1 MESKKLEK
9 PRENGTFST
18 VRGVMKPDEEGRRVF
33 PTMKPLDNE
42 APKAAAPAPAA
53 TPAAPVEIDLSKVE
67 IEPLFQDMVDFETF
81 SKSDFRVVKI
91 KACEAVKKSKKLLKF
106 PLEEREKERTGLER
120 KSGVDFL
127 RMFLM
132 FLVPILHI
140 LGNGGVLANTPWMSS
155 QYLAG
160 WLLETVALCAVDC
173 FALISGY
180 VGSTAKFRWSRVGN
194 LWLGI
199 VFYTLLLTALFAVWM
214 PEVVSRRTWFGA
226 IFPITSNQ
234 YWFMTAYV
242 GMFFFIPLMNLMLEK
257 ASKRMLTEFLVAVL
271 VVFSFLPCLF
281 TILLQDSP
289 YGLHRGYSMV
299 WLIMLYLVGGY
310 LRKYEIPQKLSRKK
324 AVVVFCISTLLA
336 WLSKVVIEW
345 GTNRMLG
352 YPAGGTSFVSYVSP
366 FIVINAV
373 ALLCFFAR
381 TEFRSKALRKGI
393 AVLSPAALGVY
404 IIHVHPLVWNY
415 VLRDCLTFAA
425 AYPVWRMLLWVVALA
440 FGIYLICSLID
451 VVRIRLFQAV
461 GVPVLCRKLD
471 GWIAGIHRE
480 SPLPPEEK

>member
-1 MESKKLEK
+1 MAWKKEK
-9 PRENGTFST
+9 R
-18 VRGVMKPDEEGRRVF
+18 RGPVW
-33 PTMKPLDNE
+33 NE
-42 APKAAAPAPAA
+42 RQAW
-53 TPAAPVEIDLSKVE
+53 IFWGCS
-67 IEPLFQDMVDFETF
+67 
-81 SKSDFRVVKI
+81 S
-91 KACEAVKKSKKLLKF
+91 C
-106 PLEEREKERTGLER
+106 
-120 KSGVDFL
+120 
-127 RMFLM
+127 
-132 FLVPILHI
+132 FLVPGLHI
-140 LGNGGVLANTPWMSS
+140 LGIGGVLDNTPWMSS

-214 PEVVSRRTWFGA
+214 PEVVSKRTWFGA

-299 WLIMLYLVGGY
+299 WLIMLYLVGEY

-324 AVVVFCISTLLA
+324 QWWCSA
-336 WLSKVVIEW
+336 
-345 GTNRMLG
+345 
-352 YPAGGTSFVSYVSP
+352 SP
-366 FIVINAV
+366 P
-373 ALLCFFAR
+373 
-381 TEFRSKALRKGI
+381 SWPG
-393 AVLSPAALGVY
+393 
-404 IIHVHPLVWNY
+404 
-415 VLRDCLTFAA
+415 
-425 AYPVWRMLLWVVALA
+425 
-440 FGIYLICSLID
+440 
-451 VVRIRLFQAV
+451 
-461 GVPVLCRKLD
+461 
-471 GWIAGIHRE
+471 
-480 SPLPPEEK
+480 

>member
-1 MESKKLEK
+1 MAWKKEK
-9 PRENGTFST
+9 R
-18 VRGVMKPDEEGRRVF
+18 RGPVW
-33 PTMKPLDNE
+33 NE
-42 APKAAAPAPAA
+42 RQAW
-53 TPAAPVEIDLSKVE
+53 IFCGCS
-67 IEPLFQDMVDFETF
+67 
-81 SKSDFRVVKI
+81 S
-91 KACEAVKKSKKLLKF
+91 C
-106 PLEEREKERTGLER
+106 
-120 KSGVDFL
+120 
-127 RMFLM
+127 

-140 LGNGGVLANTPWMSS
+140 LGNGGVLDNTPWMSS

-199 VFYTLLLTALFAVWM
+199 VFYTLLITALFAVWM
-214 PEVVSRRTWFGA
+214 PEVVSKRTWFGA

-242 GMFFFIPLMNLMLEK
+242 GMFFFIPLMNLVLEK

-299 WLIMLYLVGGY
+299 WLIMLYLMGGY

-352 YPAGGTSFVSYVSP
+352 YPAGGHQFCV
-366 FIVINAV
+366 
-373 ALLCFFAR
+373 
-381 TEFRSKALRKGI
+381 LRLPLHCDQRRGS
-393 AVLSPAALGVY
+393 AVLFCTDGVSQQGAAKGDRRALSGGPGGVY
-404 IIHVHPLVWNY
+404 HPCASPGVEL
-415 VLRDCLTFAA
+415 CAA
-425 AYPVWRMLLWVVALA
+425 GLPDLCCGLSCVADAPVGGGAGLWHLSDLLA
-440 FGIYLICSLID
+440 D
-451 VVRIRLFQAV
+451 
-461 GVPVLCRKLD
+461 
-471 GWIAGIHRE
+471 
-480 SPLPPEEK
+480 

>member
-1 MESKKLEK
+1 M
-9 PRENGTFST
+9 
-18 VRGVMKPDEEGRRVF
+18 
-33 PTMKPLDNE
+33 
-42 APKAAAPAPAA
+42 
-53 TPAAPVEIDLSKVE
+53 
-67 IEPLFQDMVDFETF
+67 
-81 SKSDFRVVKI
+81 
-91 KACEAVKKSKKLLKF
+91 
-106 PLEEREKERTGLER
+106 EEREKERTGLDR
-120 KSGVDFL
+120 KTGVDFL

-214 PEVVSRRTWFGA
+214 PEVVSKRTWFGA

-299 WLIMLYLVGGY
+299 WLIMLYLMGGY

-373 ALLCFFAR
+373 SLLCFFAR

-440 FGIYLICSLID
+440 FGIYLVCSLID